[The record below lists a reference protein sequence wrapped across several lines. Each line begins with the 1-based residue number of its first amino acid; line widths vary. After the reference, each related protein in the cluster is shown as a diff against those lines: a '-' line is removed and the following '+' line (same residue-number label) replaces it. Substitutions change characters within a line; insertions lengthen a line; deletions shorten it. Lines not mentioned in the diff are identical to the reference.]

1 MQQLEQQVMR
11 TRGVL
16 RRAWSRF
23 GVTRPDLVA
32 PARLVLQLDDPN
44 VSHSAGSGE
53 PLSIPEW
60 RDAIASV
67 VERWGPVPVTVLA
80 HRTASDA
87 EAIAAVRFAHRL
99 ECPTLLV
106 TDGTGVTDA
115 IADELVGGGLDSV
128 RVIVGGVSDGI
139 QLKTV
144 GNTASQATGTVAS
157 FLSSR
162 ARVSES
168 LDVEVAI
175 PWVDGVTAELTA
187 IIGWAQEAG
196 VDGFR
201 LVAPYRAERL
211 PADPE
216 LLDHV
221 IDAAQGFCRNGPIGI
236 EELHA
241 MVAHQDGEPGLA
253 RHHARRRF
261 KCPVGGQRI
270 VVGQRRNVYSCPF
283 HKPIGVLHGDLA
295 EVWSNAGEHFR
306 RIVECKRA
314 CVHTQLAPE
323 PILG

>member
-23 GVTRPDLVA
+23 GVSRPDLVA
-32 PARLVLQLDDPN
+32 PARLVLQMDDPHLP
-44 VSHSAGSGE
+44 HSFGSGE
-53 PLSIPEW
+53 PLSIAEW

-67 VERWGPVPVTVLA
+67 VRRWGPLPVTVLA
-80 HRTASDA
+80 NRNASDGDA
-87 EAIAAVRFAHRL
+87 AAAVRFAHRL
-99 ECPTLLV
+99 GCPTLLV

-115 IADELVGGGLDSV
+115 LADELVGGGLDSV
-128 RVIVGGVSDGI
+128 RITVGGVSDGI

-144 GNTASQATGTVAS
+144 GNTASQATGAVAS
-157 FLSSR
+157 FLGSR

-187 IIGWAQEAG
+187 IIGWAHEAG

-201 LVAPYRAERL
+201 LVAPYRAASL

-216 LLDHV
+216 LLDNV
-221 IDAAQGFCRNGPIGI
+221 IDAAQGFCRNGPTSI

-253 RHHARRRF
+253 RRHARRRF

-270 VVGQRRNVYSCPF
+270 VVGRRRNVYSCPF
-283 HKPIGVLHGDLA
+283 HEPIGELQGDLDRL
-295 EVWSNAGEHFR
+295 WSNGTDHFR
-306 RIVECKRA
+306 RIAECKRA